1 MQFDELIHLE
11 PHGADTFVGAGPRY
25 PWGGLYGGQIVAQA
39 LHAAAATVDDGF
51 APHSLRAYF
60 IRAGD
65 HDEPVRYEV
74 DRTRNGRSFCTRRVV
89 ARQATG
95 AILNLEASFQVAE
108 PTEQVQLAA
117 MPDVPGPDAFEES
130 SWSTAFER
138 RMAPRDLASPVTS
151 WFRMPAGTGGDD
163 PLVHAAGLAYISDDL
178 PTDAVARV
186 VGADFEDGQGWF
198 SVSLDHA
205 VWFHHPLRVDDWH
218 LETFTCNG
226 FANGR
231 GLALGH
237 VFAPDGTHA
246 ATIAQE
252 VLIRQARH

>member
-1 MQFDELIHLE
+1 
-11 PHGADTFVGAGPRY
+11 
-25 PWGGLYGGQIVAQA
+25 
-39 LHAAAATVDDGF
+39 
-51 APHSLRAYF
+51 
-60 IRAGD
+60 
-65 HDEPVRYEV
+65 
-74 DRTRNGRSFCTRRVV
+74 
-89 ARQATG
+89 
-95 AILNLEASFQVAE
+95 
-108 PTEQVQLAA
+108 

-138 RMAPRDLASPVTS
+138 RIAGRDARARWSAGS
-151 WFRMPAGTGGDD
+151 ACRRGPAATIRW
-163 PLVHAAGLAYISDDL
+163 LHVAGLAYISDDL

-205 VWFHHPLRVDDWH
+205 VWFHRPIRIDDWH
-218 LETFTCNG
+218 LETFTCGG

-237 VFAPDGTHA
+237 VFTPDGTHA

-252 VLIRQARH
+252 VLIRKRRN